1 MEVSAM
7 TLCDGCGR
15 MVDTNLV
22 VLCECDEEF
31 CVDCFDAHFRDV
43 HARDW
48 CGTDEEEEEEQ

>member
-1 MEVSAM
+1 M

-15 MVDTNLV
+15 MVDANLV

-31 CVDCFDAHFRDV
+31 CIDCFDAHFRDV

-48 CGTDEEEEEEQ
+48 CGTDEDEEEQER